1 METVTSQDGT
11 VIAFD
16 RLGTGDP
23 LVLVAGASC
32 DRQAD
37 AALAAALAARFD
49 VLNYDRRGRGDS
61 TDTQPFAVDREIE
74 DLAAVLD
81 AAGQPATVV
90 GLSSGAALAAR
101 AAAKLSARALVLW
114 EPPYPTDE
122 PGIAAAKSYTEALQ
136 SRLDEGDH
144 DSAFALFLE
153 RVGLPAQAIAGMR
166 QSPFWPQGVKL
177 APTLAYDD
185 AAMGGA
191 VPTDVFGTISTPTL
205 VLAGGASPEMLQ
217 LGARSVA
224 DAILGSAFDILE
236 GQTHDAAPDVLTAAI
251 VNFVYGD
258 GFKAS

>member
-16 RLGTGDP
+16 RLGSGDP

-37 AALAAALAARFD
+37 AALATMLAERFD
-49 VLNYDRRGRGDS
+49 VINYDRRGRGDS
-61 TDTQPFAVDREIE
+61 TDTLPFAVDREIE
-74 DLAAVLD
+74 DVAAVLD
-81 AAGQPATVV
+81 AARRPAVVV

-101 AAAKLSARALVLW
+101 AAAKLSPRALVMW

-122 PGIAAAKSYTEALQ
+122 PGLAAADSYTHALR
-136 SRLDEGDH
+136 SRLEEGDH
-144 DSAFALFLE
+144 DGAFALFLE
-153 RVGLPAQAIAGMR
+153 RVGLPAEAIAGMR

-191 VPTDVFGTISTPTL
+191 IPKDVFGSISTPTL
-205 VLAGGASPEMLQ
+205 VLAGGASPHMLQ
-217 LGARSVA
+217 LGARAVA
-224 DAILGSAFDILE
+224 DAIPGSVFDVLE
-236 GQTHDAAPDVLTAAI
+236 GQTHDASPDVLRAAI
-251 VNFVYGD
+251 VDFTAQLPPV
-258 GFKAS
+258 